1 MRADWSIST
10 AVHVAVITFGLVSF
24 TWTKPRD
31 ADAPEFIPVNVVSD
45 SDASKITAGV
55 KNAPKPAEEPKPLV
69 EKIGDPKPVKQLAP
83 KVADKPEVITD
94 AAAKSE
100 TEPVEK
106 VEKPKPPQFKPDQI
120 AEELKKD
127 DAKKP
132 PKQDKPKWAEFKPD
146 QIAEQ
151 LRKDEPKKQPPKFD
165 ANQVSALLD
174 KREPQRQAAIGDTLN
189 GTVGIGAPSGHAAQ
203 LSQNELDA
211 LRAKLVECW
220 NPPPGLNSDSKLYVL
235 LHVTFKP
242 TRFLAYEPAVVEDS
256 AASLGPALAES
267 AKRAIMK
274 CQPYTMLKPEHY
286 DVWKEIDIK
295 FNNELLGG

>member
-1 MRADWSIST
+1 MRVDWTIST
-10 AVHVAVITFGLVSF
+10 AVHVVVITLGMVSF

-31 ADAPEFIPVNVVSD
+31 DDAPEFIPVNVISD
-45 SDASKITAGV
+45 SDVSKVTAGV
-55 KNAPKPAEEPKPLV
+55 KNVPKPAEEPKPLV

-83 KVADKPEVITD
+83 KVVDKPEVTTD
-94 AAAKSE
+94 TSTKSE
-100 TEPVEK
+100 PKPEK

-127 DAKKP
+127 EAKKP
-132 PKQDKPKWAEFKPD
+132 PKQERKWAEFKPD

-151 LRKDEPKKQPPKFD
+151 LRKDDPKKQPPKFD

-174 KREPQRQAAIGDTLN
+174 KREPQRQTAIGDTLN
-189 GTVGIGAPSGHAAQ
+189 GTVGLGAPTGHAAK

-235 LHVTFKP
+235 LHVTFKQSG
-242 TRFLAYEPAVVEDS
+242 FLAYEPSVVEDS

-267 AKRAIMK
+267 AKRALMK
-274 CQPYTMLKPEHY
+274 CQPYNMLKPEHY